1 MTMTRLRDPYT
12 YAPITFVVVAVVAV
26 CLAGI
31 LMSARQGAAYRHGCE
46 DRGGRVV
53 NRHQDG
59 GTCVTPDG
67 RVIPLN
73 PGGQT
78 P

>member
-1 MTMTRLRDPYT
+1 MRPRDHLYVLAPVT
-12 YAPITFVVVAVVAV
+12 YVLIAAVAVAM
-26 CLAGI
+26 LGI
-31 LMSARQGAAYRHGCE
+31 YMSARQGAAYREGCE
-46 DRGGRVV
+46 ARGGRVV

-59 GTCVTPDG
+59 GTCITPDG

-73 PGGQT
+73 PGGET